1 MRVTNQ
7 MMSASLLGNLNNLR
21 ARTASLT
28 EQISSGDRITR
39 ASEDPGAAN
48 DVMRAQSRLQVLTQW
63 GSSLEDARHWVR
75 SSESALGGITDLLN
89 KAKEIAMVAANGPL
103 EDSVRQP
110 LAAQADGLLDDLTA
124 ALNGKQ
130 GDAAMFAGFKTDAAP
145 FVIDKTTGTVT
156 YNGDTGAMQRDLGPG
171 VTLTANLDGGRFGT
185 STDAARPLKAV
196 WQLAQD
202 LKLAAGSADAVRGN
216 LDNLSKALD
225 TAINLRSE
233 LGARDQRLEQI
244 ETLHKD
250 TYLQLQDVLQQ
261 AQGVDMAKALLELGN
276 ADTTYRAALQ
286 VGARIIPPT
295 LVDFLR

>member
-7 MMSASLLGNLNNLR
+7 MMNASLLGNLNNLR
-21 ARTASLT
+21 ARNASLT

-48 DVMRAQSRLQVLTQW
+48 DVMRTQSRLQLLTQW
-63 GSSLEDARHWVR
+63 GSNLGDAKDWVR
-75 SSESALGGITDLLN
+75 SSESALGGITGLLN
-89 KAKEIAMVAANGPL
+89 KAKEIAMVGANGPL

-110 LAAQADGLLDDLTA
+110 LAAQMDALLDDLVA
-124 ALNGKQ
+124 AMNGKQ
-130 GDAAMFAGFKTDAAP
+130 GDAAMFAGFKTDADP

-156 YNGDTGAMQRDLGPG
+156 YNGDTGAMQRDVGPG
-171 VTLTANLDGGRFGT
+171 VTVTANLDGSRFGA
-185 STDAARPLKAV
+185 STDPAHPLKVV

-202 LKLAAGSADAVRGN
+202 LKLTAGSATAVRGD
-216 LDNLSKALD
+216 LDNVSKALSGV
-225 TAINLRSE
+225 INLRSE
-233 LGARDQRLEQI
+233 IGARDQRLEQLDS
-244 ETLHKD
+244 LHTD
-250 TYLQLQDVLQQ
+250 MSVQLQDALQQ
-261 AQGVDMAKALLELGN
+261 AQGVDMQKALLELSY